1 MSERLTFP
9 PALFDVLSSFVEERT
24 GIHYDG
30 TDRELLLAKI
40 ATRTLEAGFESPLDY
55 YYFLRYDDPTRKEFD
70 ALVESLVVN
79 ETYFFREAPQLRALC
94 ENVILPA
101 VSAGARPR
109 IWCAAAATGEEPLTL
124 AMILAEH
131 GALGSVELVA
141 TDISARALARA
152 REGTYG
158 SRSFRSHAATDATR
172 RWFES
177 NGEQAIVRADLRAA
191 IEWKRVNLIDESA
204 IAGLGKFDIIVCRN
218 VLIYFNDDTVRRVAT
233 SLAKS
238 LRDNGHLLVGASE
251 SLLRFGTM
259 LTCVERDGAFF
270 YRKAA

>member
-1 MSERLTFP
+1 MSDRLTFP
-9 PALFDVLSSFVEERT
+9 PALFGVLSSFVEERT
-24 GIHYDG
+24 GIHYGDS
-30 TDRELLLAKI
+30 DRELLLAKI

-70 ALVESLVVN
+70 ALVETLVVN

-94 ENVILPA
+94 ENVVLPA
-101 VSAGARPR
+101 VAAGRRPR

-131 GALGSVELVA
+131 GALESVELVA

-152 REGTYG
+152 REGMYG
-158 SRSFRSHAATDATR
+158 SRSFRSDLAAAATR

-177 NGEQAIVRADLRAA
+177 NGEQSIVHADLRAA
-191 IEWKRVNLIDESA
+191 IEWKRVNLIDEGA
-204 IAGLGKFDIIVCRN
+204 VADLGKFDIIVCRN
-218 VLIYFNDDTVRRVAT
+218 VLIYFNDATVRRVAT

-238 LRDNGHLLVGASE
+238 LRDDGHLLVGASE